1 MEINMNDLEKR
12 KALEQIWNDWDGNI
26 NSEDDIMELE
36 ADMHRVLKPNRREL
50 NKLAHDIFISKF
62 INEKIQE
69 LNESHERFVSPNTY
83 YGVPR

>member
-1 MEINMNDLEKR
+1 MNELEKR

-36 ADMHRVLKPNRREL
+36 SDMHRVLKPNRREL
-50 NKLAHDIFISKF
+50 NKLANDIFISKF

-69 LNESHERFVSPNTY
+69 LNELHERSTFANIY